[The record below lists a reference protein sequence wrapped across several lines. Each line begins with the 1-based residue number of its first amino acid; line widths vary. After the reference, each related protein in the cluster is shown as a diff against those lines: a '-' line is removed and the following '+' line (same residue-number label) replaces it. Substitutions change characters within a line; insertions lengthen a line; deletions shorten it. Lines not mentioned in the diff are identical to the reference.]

1 MNSTKYCLI
10 NVNIR
15 EWCCCYLTWNGWNHF
30 SRFNI
35 KGWEFPTI
43 AALYV
48 LLKRCL
54 YVVIF
59 PNPDQSIFLML
70 WDALLPLIYNEIFSV
85 DLITQTFIYF
95 LFLCIYLRTKNRG
108 TISFRKTYI
117 FTFNMCNF
125 VILVLSIYIYSV

>member
-1 MNSTKYCLI
+1 MHCKHLHKKWIAPNTVLLMLI
-10 NVNIR
+10 YVNDVVVILH
-15 EWCCCYLTWNGWNHF
+15 EMAYHF

-35 KGWEFPTI
+35 KGWDFPTI

-95 LFLCIYLRTKNRG
+95 LFLCIHLRTKNRG
-108 TISFRKTYI
+108 IISFMKTYI
-117 FTFNMCNF
+117 LTFSCTINM
-125 VILVLSIYIYSV
+125 